1 MTELEAIALV
11 YGINIEEAKNI
22 DVDDIPDDLYAE
34 ILELMKRDSE
44 NITDEWNPQPHKKD
58 ISANRR

>member
-1 MTELEAIALV
+1 MTIPTKQVIGAEFMTELEAIALV

-22 DVDDIPDDLYAE
+22 YVDDIPDDLYAE

-44 NITDEWNPQPHKKD
+44 KHYG
-58 ISANRR
+58 